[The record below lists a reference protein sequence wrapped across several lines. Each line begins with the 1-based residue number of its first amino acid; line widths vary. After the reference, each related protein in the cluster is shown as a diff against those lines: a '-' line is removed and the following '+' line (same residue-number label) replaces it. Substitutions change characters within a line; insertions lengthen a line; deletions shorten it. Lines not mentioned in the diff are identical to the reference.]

1 MSVYKKKFSIFF
13 NNQVYLKFITG
24 MSTAHEAIVASYCG
38 LKVLAFSIIT
48 DKVCL
53 EYDVEEYPDHH
64 EIVKVAN
71 EKAKDAEKLIELFL
85 AKINEDKSILS

>member
-1 MSVYKKKFSIFF
+1 M
-13 NNQVYLKFITG
+13 
-24 MSTAHEAIVASYCG
+24 
-38 LKVLAFSIIT
+38 KVLAFSIIT
-48 DKVCL
+48 DLVIL

-85 AKINEDKSILS
+85 KKVNEDKSILE

>member
-1 MSVYKKKFSIFF
+1 
-13 NNQVYLKFITG
+13 

-53 EYDVEEYPDHH
+53 EYDVEECPDHN

-85 AKINEDKSILS
+85 SKINDDKSILL

>member
-1 MSVYKKKFSIFF
+1 MLIEVICLKK
-13 NNQVYLKFITG
+13 QG
-24 MSTAHEAIVASYCG
+24 MSTAHESIVASYCG

-48 DKVCL
+48 DRVTL

-71 EKAKDAEKLIELFL
+71 AKAKDAEKLIALFL
-85 AKINEDKSILS
+85 KKINDDKSLIM

>member
-1 MSVYKKKFSIFF
+1 MDCV
-13 NNQVYLKFITG
+13 G

-53 EYDVEEYPDHH
+53 EYDVEECPDHH

-85 AKINEDKSILS
+85 SKINDDKSILS

>member
-1 MSVYKKKFSIFF
+1 
-13 NNQVYLKFITG
+13 

-48 DKVCL
+48 DRVVL

-71 EKAKDAEKLIELFL
+71 ERAKDAEKLVALFL
-85 AKINEDKSILS
+85 KKINDNKILTV